1 MFLSDFVSIITHTLD
16 LSYCLISP
24 FLSFP
29 SLYCCYHNAYC
40 FFRVGYTC

>member
-16 LSYCLISP
+16 LSYCLISS

-29 SLYCCYHNAYC
+29 SLYCCYQMPTA